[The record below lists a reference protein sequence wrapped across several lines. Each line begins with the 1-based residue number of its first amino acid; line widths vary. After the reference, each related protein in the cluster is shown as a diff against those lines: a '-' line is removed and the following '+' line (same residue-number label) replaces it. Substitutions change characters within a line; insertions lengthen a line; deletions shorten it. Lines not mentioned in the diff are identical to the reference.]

1 MSIGVGRIQVV
12 TKIRIK
18 GGTKVRTKVTFQT
31 GQIIQR
37 QEVGMEASSKARAE
51 EMGQEGNKIN
61 KINKIKIGTRGTMPS
76 SQKTLQ
82 LPSLRTKDV
91 AS

>member
-1 MSIGVGRIQVV
+1 
-12 TKIRIK
+12 
-18 GGTKVRTKVTFQT
+18 
-31 GQIIQR
+31 
-37 QEVGMEASSKARAE
+37 MEAGSKARAE
-51 EMGQEGNKIN
+51 ETGQEGN

-76 SQKTLQ
+76 SQNTLQ

>member
-1 MSIGVGRIQVV
+1 MSIGAGRIQVV

-37 QEVGMEASSKARAE
+37 QEVGMEAGSKARAE
-51 EMGQEGNKIN
+51 EMGQEGN

>member
-1 MSIGVGRIQVV
+1 
-12 TKIRIK
+12 
-18 GGTKVRTKVTFQT
+18 
-31 GQIIQR
+31 
-37 QEVGMEASSKARAE
+37 MEAGSKARAE
-51 EMGQEGNKIN
+51 ETGQEGN

>member
-1 MSIGVGRIQVV
+1 MSIGAGRIQVV
-12 TKIRIK
+12 TKIRTK
-18 GGTKVRTKVTFQT
+18 GGTKVRTFQI

-37 QEVGMEASSKARAE
+37 QEVGMEAGSKARAE
-51 EMGQEGNKIN
+51 ETGQEGNKIN
-61 KINKIKIGTRGTMPS
+61 KIKIRTRRTIPS

-82 LPSLRTKDV
+82 LPSLQTKDV

>member
-1 MSIGVGRIQVV
+1 MSIGAGRIQVV

-31 GQIIQR
+31 RQIIQR
-37 QEVGMEASSKARAE
+37 QEVGMEAGSKARAE
-51 EMGQEGNKIN
+51 ETGQEGN
-61 KINKIKIGTRGTMPS
+61 KINKIKIGTRGTMPN

-82 LPSLRTKDV
+82 LPSLRTKDA

>member
-1 MSIGVGRIQVV
+1 MV
-12 TKIRIK
+12 TKIKIK

-37 QEVGMEASSKARAE
+37 QEVGMEAVSKARAE
-51 EMGQEGNKIN
+51 ETGQEGN

>member
-1 MSIGVGRIQVV
+1 MSIGAGRIQVV

-18 GGTKVRTKVTFQT
+18 GGTKVRTKVTFQI

-37 QEVGMEASSKARAE
+37 QEVGMEASSKAKAE
-51 EMGQEGNKIN
+51 ETGQEGN

>member
-1 MSIGVGRIQVV
+1 MVS
-12 TKIRIK
+12 KIRIK
-18 GGTKVRTKVTFQT
+18 GGIKVRTKVTFQT

-51 EMGQEGNKIN
+51 ETGQEGN

-76 SQKTLQ
+76 DTYKLNKYYYILYSKTM
-82 LPSLRTKDV
+82 PVYIHNVTRS
-91 AS
+91 

>member
-1 MSIGVGRIQVV
+1 MSIGAGRIQVV

-37 QEVGMEASSKARAE
+37 QEVGMEADSKARAE
-51 EMGQEGNKIN
+51 ETGQEGN

>member
-1 MSIGVGRIQVV
+1 
-12 TKIRIK
+12 
-18 GGTKVRTKVTFQT
+18 
-31 GQIIQR
+31 
-37 QEVGMEASSKARAE
+37 MEASSKARAE
-51 EMGQEGNKIN
+51 ETGQEGNKIN
-61 KINKIKIGTRGTMPS
+61 KIKIGIRGTMPS

>member
-1 MSIGVGRIQVV
+1 MSIGAGRIQVV

-18 GGTKVRTKVTFQT
+18 GGTKVRTKVTFQI
-31 GQIIQR
+31 GRIIQR
-37 QEVGMEASSKARAE
+37 QEVGMEAGSKARAE
-51 EMGQEGNKIN
+51 ETGQEGN
-61 KINKIKIGTRGTMPS
+61 KINKIKIGTRGTIPS

-82 LPSLRTKDV
+82 LPSLQTKDV

>member
-1 MSIGVGRIQVV
+1 MSIGAGRIQVV

-31 GQIIQR
+31 SQIIQL

-51 EMGQEGNKIN
+51 EMEQEGNKIN
-61 KINKIKIGTRGTMPS
+61 KIKIGIRGIMPS

-82 LPSLRTKDV
+82 LPSLQTKDV
-91 AS
+91 AL

>member
-1 MSIGVGRIQVV
+1 MSIRAGRIQVV

-18 GGTKVRTKVTFQT
+18 GGTKVRIKVTFQT

-37 QEVGMEASSKARAE
+37 QEVGMEAGSKARAE
-51 EMGQEGNKIN
+51 EIGQEGNKIN
-61 KINKIKIGTRGTMPS
+61 KLKIGTRGTMPS

>member
-1 MSIGVGRIQVV
+1 MSIGAGRIQVV

-18 GGTKVRTKVTFQT
+18 GGTKVRTKVTFQI

-37 QEVGMEASSKARAE
+37 QEVGMEAGSKARAE
-51 EMGQEGNKIN
+51 ETGQEGNKIN
-61 KINKIKIGTRGTMPS
+61 KIKIRTRGTMPS

>member
-1 MSIGVGRIQVV
+1 MSIRAGRIQVV

-18 GGTKVRTKVTFQT
+18 GGTKVRTKVTFQIS
-31 GQIIQR
+31 QIIQR
-37 QEVGMEASSKARAE
+37 QEVGMEASSKARVE
-51 EMGQEGNKIN
+51 ETGQEGN

>member
-37 QEVGMEASSKARAE
+37 QEVGMEAGSKARAE
-51 EMGQEGNKIN
+51 EMGQEGN

>member
-1 MSIGVGRIQVV
+1 MV

-37 QEVGMEASSKARAE
+37 QEVGMEAGSKARAE
-51 EMGQEGNKIN
+51 ETGQEGN

>member
-1 MSIGVGRIQVV
+1 MSIGAGRIQVV

-37 QEVGMEASSKARAE
+37 QEVGMEAGSKARAE
-51 EMGQEGNKIN
+51 ETRQEGNE
-61 KINKIKIGTRGTMPS
+61 INKIKIETRGTMPS

-91 AS
+91 AL

>member
-1 MSIGVGRIQVV
+1 MSIGAGRIQVV

-18 GGTKVRTKVTFQT
+18 GGTKVRTKVTFQI

-37 QEVGMEASSKARAE
+37 QEVGMEAGSKGRAE
-51 EMGQEGNKIN
+51 ETGQEGN
-61 KINKIKIGTRGTMPS
+61 KINKIKIGTRGTMPN

>member
-1 MSIGVGRIQVV
+1 MSIGAGRIQVV

-18 GGTKVRTKVTFQT
+18 GGTKVRTKVIFQI

-37 QEVGMEASSKARAE
+37 QEVGMEAGSKARAE
-51 EMGQEGNKIN
+51 ETGQEGN

>member
-1 MSIGVGRIQVV
+1 MV

-37 QEVGMEASSKARAE
+37 QEVGMEAGSKARAK
-51 EMGQEGNKIN
+51 EMGQEGN